1 MLSKLTDF
9 STSRYQLRVRQQ
21 PQAARACGFGER
33 DRRVLD
39 PPPIV
44 QLSLVNYDPSSPSDV
59 SELKYAHF
67 VVHCTL
73 LSVSAMGRD
82 GQDVT
87 AVPEPNNA
95 GKLTR
100 KMTGT
105 LAASPFTATDPDAPA
120 LADQNAR
127 LACFFIFSDL
137 SCRQVGRYRLRF
149 NIMKISGEH
158 LIQGSTLP
166 VLRSVESDEFEV
178 YSAKDFPGMKA
189 STSLIRDLKRQGALV
204 SVKKGIE
211 ARKQEHSKTGSSTSD
226 GNAEEECDARAR
238 PSASSSGQRQRRR

>member
-1 MLSKLTDF
+1 
-9 STSRYQLRVRQQ
+9 
-21 PQAARACGFGER
+21 
-33 DRRVLD
+33 
-39 PPPIV
+39 
-44 QLSLVNYDPSSPSDV
+44 
-59 SELKYAHF
+59 
-67 VVHCTL
+67 
-73 LSVSAMGRD
+73 MGRD

-105 LAASPFTATDPDAPA
+105 LVASPFTATDPDAPA
-120 LADQNAR
+120 LADHNAR

-158 LIQGSTLP
+158 LIQSSTLP

-211 ARKQEHSKTGSSTSD
+211 ARKQEHSKTGSSASD
-226 GNAEEECDARAR
+226 GNAEEEREARAR
-238 PSASSSGQRQRRR
+238 PSASNGGQRQRRR